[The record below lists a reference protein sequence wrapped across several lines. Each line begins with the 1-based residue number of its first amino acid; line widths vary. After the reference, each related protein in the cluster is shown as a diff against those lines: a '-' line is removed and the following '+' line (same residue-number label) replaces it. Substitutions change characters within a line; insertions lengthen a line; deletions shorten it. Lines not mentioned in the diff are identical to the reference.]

1 MLIVGIYNDSA
12 RNFKGLTIVDDWKS
26 FTRRLRYYF
35 SDVNKVKDRI
45 IGGEII
51 GLPYITLQKDRRCK
65 DVRVKDE
72 RRGRPVKAI
81 I

>member
-1 MLIVGIYNDSA
+1 MLVVGIYNDSA

-51 GLPYITLQKDRRCK
+51 ELPYITLQRDRRCQSIK
-65 DVRVKDE
+65 VKDE
-72 RRGRPVKAI
+72 RRQPVKAI